1 MKQTLDSIS
10 RPTHVLFNKVNG
22 KKVEHH
28 KIGLQESFGDLVE
41 VTFGANGAES
51 WHFAGH
57 SGLCTSVGEA
67 ICKAREIY
75 ISALRKSNGLTWSQG
90 Y

>member
-1 MKQTLDSIS
+1 MKQTFDSIS

-41 VTFGANGAES
+41 VTFGASGVES
-51 WHFAGH
+51 WLYAGH
-57 SGLCTSVGEA
+57 GGLCSSVGEA

-75 ISALRKSNGLTWSQG
+75 AAKLKESNGMTWADG